1 MTIRSRRETITF
13 KHPVHIR
20 GIARAL
26 PAGAYEVV
34 TDEEM
39 IEGLSFASWRRIAT
53 MINVPSEG
61 VQGATEML
69 SIGSVDL
76 ADAQAADA
84 QASDMQAAD
93 VRALEARVAHD

>member
-1 MTIRSRRETITF
+1 MTTRSRRETVHF
-13 KHPVHIR
+13 KHPFRIK
-20 GIARAL
+20 GIDRL
-26 PAGAYEVV
+26 LMPGAYEVV

-53 MINVPSEG
+53 MITVPSEG
-61 VQGATEML
+61 VHGATELL

-84 QASDMQAAD
+84 QIADASA
-93 VRALEARVAHD
+93 VP